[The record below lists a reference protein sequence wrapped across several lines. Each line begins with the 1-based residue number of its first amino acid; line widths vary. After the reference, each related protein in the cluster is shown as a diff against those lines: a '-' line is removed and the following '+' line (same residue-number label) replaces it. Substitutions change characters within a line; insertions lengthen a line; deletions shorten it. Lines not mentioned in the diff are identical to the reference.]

1 MINFYQMENITTRE
15 VVFVDNQ
22 INCLTLCGKAN
33 TVAGKIIFRVVPATP
48 DNVSRKQMFGS
59 KTIYSL
65 KQFHDLHEQE
75 EIEKR
80 VSGMEDEPENT
91 MRTIDAE
98 IVDEDSPK
106 ERIRRYLLICPK
118 RIKNK
123 KKKNK

>member
-1 MINFYQMENITTRE
+1 
-15 VVFVDNQ
+15 
-22 INCLTLCGKAN
+22 
-33 TVAGKIIFRVVPATP
+33 
-48 DNVSRKQMFGS
+48 MFGS